1 VTVRA
6 ILLLAAALLSHSALA
21 STTRTVDFVYIEAN
35 EGGSSGGH
43 TAIRFGDETY
53 HFQHE
58 SPGVLRLRRD
68 DWQDFRYAY
77 GVLENRTMH
86 VSRIAV
92 PDEVWERLRRR
103 FNERFLAERKL
114 FEHRDTLRDDRLL
127 LELLLAR
134 RRGDPGGVVRV
145 RGAGYFFPDDGP
157 STPSAAAHALRQRVL
172 DTYGP
177 DAIRARIE
185 QVRAELAQLSP
196 AGFAPP
202 SDDVPADGQPD
213 FSYPFSRRY
222 LDLLT
227 ASAALRALERALPLR
242 PGSYWSTTDRSF
254 DLDATARR
262 RLAAWGDRLTDALVR
277 LVRSD
282 RPDWGFAFLVGMA
295 RLEALHASGETGRL
309 VLLDVFPSE
318 PETIPR
324 SEVRR
329 HRDALVR
336 LRDDV
341 HDDFMR
347 SRARLAV
354 GAEVD
359 ETAFA
364 ETEATG
370 NRLLELDAARAE
382 DRDVR
387 LASGSLMPARDAPW
401 PALTLPAVAEDDLAR
416 RLAETRVAA
425 DVFAARLEERY
436 AYDLVGRNCASE
448 IFHTVDGAG
457 VEPGGHVETRWSL
470 AFIPFVAARAVN
482 QAWNVVRRETLASY
496 RRARLNDMYRHET
509 ALRVRL
515 RESNVL
521 TSTAYRRNADDSFF
535 LFFTDDLV
543 ALRPLFGAVNLASGI
558 GAAAVGIPLLPFDR
572 GETLRS
578 GLRGVLF
585 SLPELAFVNLRKGSF
600 DYVPRAEAAAQTR
613 DG

>member
-1 VTVRA
+1 MTVRA
-6 ILLLAAALLSHSALA
+6 ILLLAAALLSQSALA
-21 STTRTVDFVYIEAN
+21 STPRTIDFVYIEAN

-86 VSRIAV
+86 VSRVAV
-92 PDEVWERLRRR
+92 PDEVYARLRQR

-114 FEHRDTLRDDRLL
+114 FEHRDMLRDDRLL
-127 LELLLAR
+127 LELLLAH
-134 RRGDPGGVVRV
+134 RRGDAAGAVHL
-145 RGAGYFFPDDGP
+145 RGAGYFFPDDGRSP
-157 STPSAAAHALRQRVL
+157 PSAAARALRQRVL

-177 DAIRARIE
+177 DAIRERIE
-185 QVRAELAQLSP
+185 QVRGELAHLSP
-196 AGFAPP
+196 AAFAPP
-202 SDDVPADGQPD
+202 TDDLPADGQPD
-213 FSYPFSRRY
+213 LSYPFSRRY

-227 ASAALRALERALPLR
+227 ASAALRALDRGLPLR

-262 RLAAWGDRLTDALVR
+262 RLAAWGDHLTDALVR

-295 RLEALHASGETGRL
+295 RLEALHASDETGRL

-347 SRARLAV
+347 SRARLVA

-359 ETAFA
+359 EAAFA
-364 ETEATG
+364 EIEATG
-370 NRLLELDAARAE
+370 NRLLEIDAARAE
-382 DRDVR
+382 DRGVR
-387 LASGSLMPARDAPW
+387 LASGSLVPSRDAPW
-401 PALTLPAVAEDDLAR
+401 PALTLPAVGEDDLAR
-416 RLAETRVAA
+416 RLAETR
-425 DVFAARLEERY
+425 
-436 AYDLVGRNCASE
+436 
-448 IFHTVDGAG
+448 
-457 VEPGGHVETRWSL
+457 
-470 AFIPFVAARAVN
+470 
-482 QAWNVVRRETLASY
+482 
-496 RRARLNDMYRHET
+496 
-509 ALRVRL
+509 
-515 RESNVL
+515 
-521 TSTAYRRNADDSFF
+521 
-535 LFFTDDLV
+535 
-543 ALRPLFGAVNLASGI
+543 
-558 GAAAVGIPLLPFDR
+558 AAAGIPLLPFDR